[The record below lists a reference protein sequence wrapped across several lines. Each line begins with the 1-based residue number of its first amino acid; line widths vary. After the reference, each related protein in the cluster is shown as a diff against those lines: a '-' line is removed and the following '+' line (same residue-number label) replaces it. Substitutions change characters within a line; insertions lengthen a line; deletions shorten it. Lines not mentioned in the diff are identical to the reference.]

1 MLIYKNKDNNIIS
14 NSVNTYL
21 THQRCIQLTFEQ
33 YKDKEYI
40 NDNMC
45 SVEVETQ
52 GANIKNTI
60 ISNLNDI
67 RRKIIPPFKPR
78 GNTLVPLPIYVIIA
92 KKLESDPA
100 YNIVTK
106 LIEEVEDDVLKTEI
120 DKISGELDSTS
131 LKKFIFK
138 GNYKVVIY
146 VPNLMNLNKKY
157 CYFPSLDAFSK
168 QNRWMEL
175 LVSKFSFY
183 LTVIKN
189 DIDYTSDLIRKSGGE
204 NKYYSQSKT
213 KLSNNEKK
221 MKKKNEENYKDDYLY
236 NNLNTTCYDMGCYSE
251 AGEDLKEMIPQ
262 YTTDNTQMDNNIKT
276 KSPYYPSKCFQM
288 PDYKKWMIDDS
299 GEDEESK
306 KKIAEFQKK
315 VIDEISDY
323 DGPTDDIAG
332 LIKTAIA
339 DTRKE
344 VYPKAGKKS
353 HEYGKVYNNSI
364 LKDLSKRYNK
374 YPGIPEIT
382 FPIYQL
388 NENDQD
394 FVSLVHHMPWN
405 NILLKQDYVMNDGE
419 SIEIDNLS
427 FKSFDN
433 SCLIRFDNEGF
444 LSIYTKIGTIYK
456 KKSIVEG
463 AENINMKKYTER
475 ILKYEFGIINIYG
488 KENNGSS
495 DNKGSIILNI
505 NSFKPP
511 LSIILTNDGKII
523 TYDMGVNKVST

>member
-1 MLIYKNKDNNIIS
+1 MLIYKNKGNKAIS
-14 NSVNTYL
+14 ESVKTYL
-21 THQRCIQLTFEQ
+21 TQQRCIQLTFEQ
-33 YKDKEYI
+33 FKDKEYI

-45 SVEVETQ
+45 CVEVETV
-52 GANIKNTI
+52 GNNIKNTI
-60 ISNLNDI
+60 ISKLNDI
-67 RRKIIPPFKPR
+67 RRDIIPPFKPG
-78 GNTLVPLPIYVIIA
+78 GNTLIPLPIYVIIA
-92 KKLESDPA
+92 KKLESDPD

-106 LIEEVEDDVLKTEI
+106 LIKEVDDDVLKREI
-120 DKISGELDSTS
+120 HKISGELDSTS

-146 VPNLMNLNKKY
+146 IPNLMNLNKKF

-189 DIDYTSDLIRKSGGE
+189 NIDI
-204 NKYYSQSKT
+204 
-213 KLSNNEKK
+213 KK
-221 MKKKNEENYKDDYLY
+221 YKDDYLY
-236 NNLNTTCYDMGCYSE
+236 NNLNATCYDMGCYSE

-262 YTTDNTQMDNNIKT
+262 YTTDKTQMDNNIKT

-288 PDYKKWMIDDS
+288 PDYKRWMIDDS

-315 VIDEISDY
+315 VIDEIADY
-323 DGPTDDIAG
+323 DGPKDDITG

-339 DTRKE
+339 NTRKE
-344 VYPKAGKKS
+344 VYPRAGKKS

-388 NENDQD
+388 KENDED
-394 FVSLVHHMPWN
+394 FKNLVHYMPWK
-405 NILLKQDYVMNDGE
+405 NILLTQDYVINDGE

-433 SCLIRFDNEGF
+433 SCLIRFDNEGI
-444 LSIYTKIGTIYK
+444 LSIYTKTGDIYK
-456 KKSIVEG
+456 KTGKLVG

-475 ILKYEFGIINIYG
+475 ILKYQLGIINIYG
-488 KENNGSS
+488 KENKGPSN
-495 DNKGSIILNI
+495 NIGSITLNI
-505 NSFKPP
+505 SDFKVP

-523 TYDMGVNKVST
+523 TYDMGVNKISK